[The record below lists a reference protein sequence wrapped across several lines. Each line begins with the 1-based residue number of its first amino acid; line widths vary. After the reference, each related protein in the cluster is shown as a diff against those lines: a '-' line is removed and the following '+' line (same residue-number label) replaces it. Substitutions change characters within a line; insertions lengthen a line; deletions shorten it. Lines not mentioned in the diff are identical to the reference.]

1 MQRCSSFSC
10 YEDPK
15 LILLRQELFLS
26 ATWRFQAESCFAA
39 EVQSQVLPKFG
50 FKGDMKGVFDM
61 LERHS
66 LLRHMLD
73 HWQEAFKKPEL
84 QKSQDFLR
92 LGCPCRV
99 A

>member
-1 MQRCSSFSC
+1 M
-10 YEDPK
+10 
-15 LILLRQELFLS
+15 
-26 ATWRFQAESCFAA
+26 
-39 EVQSQVLPKFG
+39 LPKFG